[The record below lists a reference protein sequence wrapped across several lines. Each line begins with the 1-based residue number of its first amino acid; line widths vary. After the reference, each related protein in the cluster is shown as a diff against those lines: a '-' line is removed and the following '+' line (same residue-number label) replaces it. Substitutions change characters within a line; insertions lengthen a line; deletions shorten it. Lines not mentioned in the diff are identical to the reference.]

1 MIPLYQPY
9 ETHTYTARFWEAS
22 DSLCDLKDWLSK
34 EDLPIISVDKFEDG
48 SGELVVR
55 CGGLECTFLVQTY
68 HYLGY
73 NKTEALSY
81 STA

>member
-1 MIPLYQPY
+1 M
-9 ETHTYTARFWEAS
+9 
-22 DSLCDLKDWLSK
+22 
-34 EDLPIISVDKFEDG
+34 EDLPIISVDKFADG
-48 SGELVVR
+48 RGELVVR